1 MKFDRSPRLRL
12 PKNCIG
18 MYTALEFSMEF
29 LDWTATLHGE
39 PTPKL
44 IQQRFSVCRATAY
57 RWIAAYRAFK
67 QRREVAA

>member
-1 MKFDRSPRLRL
+1 
-12 PKNCIG
+12 

-29 LDWTATLHGE
+29 LDWAATLHGE

-67 QRREVAA
+67 ERRGVGI